1 MPQAGK
7 KGLVG
12 TVCGWNKPEGA
23 TLMEICDWAQSYID
37 QTRILASPLI
47 DVWALCVWFSWRQL

>member
-1 MPQAGK
+1 MPQAGR

-23 TLMEICDWAQSYID
+23 TLMEICGWAQKLHRPD
-37 QTRILASPLI
+37 QNPG
-47 DVWALCVWFSWRQL
+47 